1 MDTIVPYIKSGVIHT
16 MLTAG
21 TWLLTIPS
29 VPLLRRV
36 SNTVIVMA
44 SKQRVPVS
52 RETWKQLNSKKEP
65 GDTFDDVLERLLE
78 ESGIDA
84 AN

>member
-1 MDTIVPYIKSGVIHT
+1 
-16 MLTAG
+16 
-21 TWLLTIPS
+21 
-29 VPLLRRV
+29 
-36 SNTVIVMA
+36 MA

-65 GDTFDDVLERLLE
+65 GDTFDDVLERLLD
-78 ESGIDA
+78 ESGTEA